1 MWFMILTTSSLTLE
15 DTLGCSSVK
24 VFTASTKYLP
34 DVRWLGQQNVF
45 CRNENV
51 LQLGKCLERF
61 SWNKALWSPSF
72 FLMLFSFA
80 TMSKFHWNLTVSWI
94 YAFQGR
100 VCGDPL
106 HPPEPD
112 PVRVGGCGDATRL
125 RGSQESCNMR
135 WNGRRTFLLWG
146 RDIQIWHPHWRLGS
160 WKASRFCVKQY

>member
-15 DTLGCSSVK
+15 DTSGCSSVK

-80 TMSKFHWNLTVSWI
+80 TMSLKLDSTLNSCISGASRWGYAASSWT
-94 YAFQGR
+94 G
-100 VCGDPL
+100 P
-106 HPPEPD
+106 
-112 PVRVGGCGDATRL
+112 
-125 RGSQESCNMR
+125 
-135 WNGRRTFLLWG
+135 RTS
-146 RDIQIWHPHWRLGS
+146 WRLWWCYADRRITGIVQD
-160 WKASRFCVKQY
+160 WMKWQENLPPLGMETFTYDIHTDGGGELKNLQV